1 MCGVVHKNSSWRG
14 KGGRICSKGATFQ
27 MVNCTSAVLW
37 WVSPLLSLCLSLCL
51 LLLSLCVSSGN
62 KKGGRKKPNL
72 GLTKHRSEELANRN
86 FPGLLGFYYFFFFFF
101 SFWGDYTRKV
111 TFLSSISP
119 LLFCGEIR
127 CDGNSGCCFHLNC
140 TISE

>member
-86 FPGLLGFYYFFFFFF
+86 FPGLLGFYYFFFFFLSGEITRGKLLF
-101 SFWGDYTRKV
+101 SPVFP
-111 TFLSSISP
+111 LSSFVAKFAAMGTQVVVFI
-119 LLFCGEIR
+119 
-127 CDGNSGCCFHLNC
+127 
-140 TISE
+140 